1 METEPL
7 LETMRDGEAAI
18 VIIRP
23 ALENAFTQ
31 ADRRKSVFK
40 RR

>member
-7 LETMRDGEAAI
+7 LETMRDGGAAI
-18 VIIRP
+18 VTIRP
-23 ALENAFTQ
+23 AAKNAFTQ

-40 RR
+40 GR